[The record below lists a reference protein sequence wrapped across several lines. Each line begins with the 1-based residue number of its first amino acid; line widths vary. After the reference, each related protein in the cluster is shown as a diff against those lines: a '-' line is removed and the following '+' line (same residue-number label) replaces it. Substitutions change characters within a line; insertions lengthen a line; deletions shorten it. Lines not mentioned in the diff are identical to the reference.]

1 MAFDKAPA
9 GMGDSRA
16 WPTALARAI
25 ADQLQG
31 ALDLCAYRGAGTVAR
46 APIAAG
52 ARHYSSFQSAPR
64 LGRPDL
70 VRMRPPADPRR
81 TLTLEPGSLLCLL
94 TDGLIDHDN
103 RDIYTGLTTVRTVLA
118 HSVTADSPYGL
129 AESACAALM
138 TTLIGDR
145 HVDDDVTILAIGRE
159 ACRGNPT
166 TQPETSRS
174 STPGDLSSLVS

>member
-1 MAFDKAPA
+1 MCPPALKAW
-9 GMGDSRA
+9 SRFGGVRRDRLRVDD
-16 WPTALARAI
+16 TLAV
-25 ADQLQG
+25 QG
-31 ALDLCAYRGAGTVAR
+31 LLRHLLW
-46 APIAAG
+46 IAA
-52 ARHYSSFQSAPR
+52 PR
-64 LGRPDL
+64 STG
-70 VRMRPPADPRR
+70 

-174 STPGDLSSLVS
+174 STPGDLSSLAS

>member
-1 MAFDKAPA
+1 LIYAILDAATGAITFSSA
-9 GMGDSRA
+9 GHLPLTLIS
-16 WPTALARAI
+16 
-25 ADQLQG
+25 
-31 ALDLCAYRGAGTVAR
+31 
-46 APIAAG
+46 AAG
-52 ARHYSSFQSAPR
+52 HERLLEKSHGLPLGVDLAAPR
-64 LGRPDL
+64 STG
-70 VRMRPPADPRR
+70 

-94 TDGLIDHDN
+94 TDGLIDHHN
-103 RDIYTGLTTVRTVLA
+103 SDIYMGLTTVRTVLA

-174 STPGDLSSLVS
+174 STPGDLSSLAS